1 MRVAARKSNNLGSVN
16 SWPMIREQHA
26 NSKQERAWIMALHW
40 IRRRSGT
47 MPFLPKLHISTEGFG
62 TGSSWQ
68 APAPALQPFASQP
81 SCLASCSSWD
91 ACACELV
98 VFAFSQNE
106 FTLYVARER
115 DVCQDTLQCLRNKKC
130 VPQAVQSKSW
140 CQLSEPSKVAATLL
154 PLGALLSQRQ
164 GFFSARYKVQA
175 VWVEPF
181 G

>member
-1 MRVAARKSNNLGSVN
+1 
-16 SWPMIREQHA
+16 MIRERHA
-26 NSKQERAWIMALHW
+26 NSKQEGLDYSIALDLET
-40 IRRRSGT
+40 IRNDALLAEA
-47 MPFLPKLHISTEGFG
+47 PHLHRGFG